1 MALAHLNNHKLQ
13 SRKLIERIMVNFI
26 LSQTSSV
33 ILPCKVMRYKIVNIW
48 LLYPEA
54 INVCLFFLFPNICS
68 LSWLRARTYAVKLKT
83 KMEFRHFLIDTEQHD
98 HLRTKSRWMI
108 VCENTIFKCWKKG
121 IYCAHSNS
129 LILIFAFRW
138 ASSPTYF
145 LNLT

>member
-54 INVCLFFLFPNICS
+54 INVCLFFSISKYLQLVMTESQDICS
-68 LSWLRARTYAVKLKT
+68 
-83 KMEFRHFLIDTEQHD
+83 ETEDQ
-98 HLRTKSRWMI
+98 
-108 VCENTIFKCWKKG
+108 NG
-121 IYCAHSNS
+121 I
-129 LILIFAFRW
+129 
-138 ASSPTYF
+138 PPF
-145 LNLT
+145 LNRHWTTWPPTHKEQVDDSLWKYDLQVLKERYILCTFQFINLNLCFQVSK